1 MKIAARTEEP
11 TTTYKEQHVDGDD
24 EDDDLFPLDR
34 CRFNPRIAHSPVVC
48 WLGNNPLRGSSL
60 FSHTEE
66 SARCLNVGGWRTN
79 IKDPRPVLAFIIMRD
94 FRERCWGS

>member
-34 CRFNPRIAHSPVVC
+34 CRFNPRIAHSPAGC
-48 WLGNNPLRGSSL
+48 CML
-60 FSHTEE
+60 
-66 SARCLNVGGWRTN
+66 VG
-79 IKDPRPVLAFIIMRD
+79 
-94 FRERCWGS
+94 